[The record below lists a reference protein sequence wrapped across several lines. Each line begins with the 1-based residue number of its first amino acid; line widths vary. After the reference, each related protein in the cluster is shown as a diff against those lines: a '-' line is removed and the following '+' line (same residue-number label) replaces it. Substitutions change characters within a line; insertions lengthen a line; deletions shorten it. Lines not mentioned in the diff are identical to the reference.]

1 MKVVFENQLTEET
14 RTDLSVEQ
22 FTDQSVNI
30 SIDYLDLFNTK
41 KRNHLGVTL
50 DKKQLSNFIGA
61 LLHIQSKMRR

>member
-50 DKKQLSNFIGA
+50 DKKQLSNFIGV

>member
-30 SIDYLDLFNTK
+30 SIDYLDLFNAK
-41 KRNHLGVTL
+41 KRNNLGVTL